1 MSSTYLQ
8 KLLLCVSY
16 ISCAKRK
23 CNIIVLHICNNGSI
37 SFVFSD
43 LDWAKCTLIL
53 GQEDYYEL
61 PARIEEGASNETEM
75 EKEKIAEIPFWVYDR
90 PKWISG
96 ITPSTSCEDI
106 LRSLASFLQPE
117 DSNRKSAKLILTE
130 KWRDVER
137 PLAYDAKILKIW
149 TAWGDE
155 KKFVKF
161 VVKRVSERSQ
171 SHSSSNNHRKRLRRR
186 GSVSS
191 VDELHPKAL
200 HVKSKLHDKVRTS
213 YLHTTFMA
221 LLILVLR
228 DVHKSFYFHI

>member
-1 MSSTYLQ
+1 MGL
-8 KLLLCVSY
+8 
-16 ISCAKRK
+16 
-23 CNIIVLHICNNGSI
+23 IVGP
-37 SFVFSD
+37 
-43 LDWAKCTLIL
+43 
-53 GQEDYYEL
+53 EDFYEL

-117 DSNRKSAKLILTE
+117 DSNRKSAKLI
-130 KWRDVER
+130 
-137 PLAYDAKILKIW
+137 W

-171 SHSSSNNHRKRLRRR
+171 SHSSSNYHRKRLRRR
-186 GSVSS
+186 GSVAS

-200 HVKSKLHDKVRTS
+200 HVKSKLHDKTHP
-213 YLHTTFMA
+213 LPQDA
-221 LLILVLR
+221 DK
-228 DVHKSFYFHI
+228 DVIEEMMKIIEIQRKVISE

>member
-1 MSSTYLQ
+1 
-8 KLLLCVSY
+8 
-16 ISCAKRK
+16 
-23 CNIIVLHICNNGSI
+23 
-37 SFVFSD
+37 
-43 LDWAKCTLIL
+43 
-53 GQEDYYEL
+53 
-61 PARIEEGASNETEM
+61 M

-117 DSNRKSAKLILTE
+117 FDSNRKSAKLILTE

-171 SHSSSNNHRKRLRRR
+171 SHSSTSNNHRKRLRRR

-200 HVKSKLHDKVRTS
+200 HVKSKLHDKVCT
-213 YLHTTFMA
+213 YKLFFDKKKLH
-221 LLILVLR
+221 
-228 DVHKSFYFHI
+228 YFGCYYIRGYRIF

>member
-1 MSSTYLQ
+1 
-8 KLLLCVSY
+8 
-16 ISCAKRK
+16 
-23 CNIIVLHICNNGSI
+23 
-37 SFVFSD
+37 
-43 LDWAKCTLIL
+43 
-53 GQEDYYEL
+53 
-61 PARIEEGASNETEM
+61 M

-200 HVKSKLHDKVRTS
+200 HVKSKLHDKVRT
-213 YLHTTFMA
+213 LHIQV
-221 LLILVLR
+221 ILNEN
-228 DVHKSFYFHI
+228 HAKF

>member
-1 MSSTYLQ
+1 
-8 KLLLCVSY
+8 
-16 ISCAKRK
+16 
-23 CNIIVLHICNNGSI
+23 
-37 SFVFSD
+37 
-43 LDWAKCTLIL
+43 
-53 GQEDYYEL
+53 
-61 PARIEEGASNETEM
+61 M

-161 VVKRVSERSQ
+161 VPLIII
-171 SHSSSNNHRKRLRRR
+171 NNTHFHAKGLPFAD
-186 GSVSS
+186 SVS
-191 VDELHPKAL
+191 
-200 HVKSKLHDKVRTS
+200 R
-213 YLHTTFMA
+213 MW
-221 LLILVLR
+221 
-228 DVHKSFYFHI
+228 YF